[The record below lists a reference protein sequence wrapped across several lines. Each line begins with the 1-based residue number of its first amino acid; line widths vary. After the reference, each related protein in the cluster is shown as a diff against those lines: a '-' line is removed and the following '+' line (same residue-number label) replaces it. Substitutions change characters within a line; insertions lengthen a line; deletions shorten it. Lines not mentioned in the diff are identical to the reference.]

1 MYQKAWQLITRS
13 HYITLISHVNPDGD
27 ALGSSLSLYPI
38 LKDMGKKVSIV
49 NVTTPLPIRYDFL
62 PNYDKIKNTLPSR
75 VDLLI
80 SFDCGSYD
88 RLGIAPLDVP
98 LINIDHHIT
107 NTRYGTLNLIDAH
120 EPSASS
126 VVLKLLHEN
135 AIPLRRDV
143 ATCIYAALAEDT
155 GFFSY
160 ENVTAHA
167 FGIAAELIRA
177 KADPVTI
184 AKNLKE
190 RNSLAKL
197 RLEALTIDKLHLIY
211 HAMVGYAVLT
221 LEDFAA
227 TGALRSDSDACVDII
242 RSLATVELAIL
253 LIEEHDGF
261 KVSLRSKGE
270 VDVSQIALSLGGGGH
285 KRAAGFTVKSKNREE
300 IIEKIMEK
308 AGIEAYE

>member
-1 MYQKAWQLITRS
+1 MYQEAWRLITQSR
-13 HYITLISHVNPDGD
+13 YITLISHVNPDGD
-27 ALGSSLSLYPI
+27 ALGSSLALYPI
-38 LKDMGKKVSIV
+38 LKEMGKKVTVV

-62 PNYDKIKNTLPSR
+62 PNFDRIKTALPSR

-80 SFDCGSYD
+80 SFDCGSFD
-88 RLGIAPLDVP
+88 RLGIEPVDVP

-107 NTRYGTLNLIDAH
+107 NTRYGTLNLIEEH
-120 EPSASS
+120 LPSASS

-135 AIPLRRDV
+135 GVPLRRDV
-143 ATCIYAALAEDT
+143 ATCIYTALAEDT

-167 FGIAAELIRA
+167 FEIAAELIEA
-177 KADPVTI
+177 KADPVTV

-197 RLEALTIDKLHLIY
+197 RLEALTIEKLQLIY

-221 LEDFAA
+221 LEDFAV

-242 RSLATVELAIL
+242 RSLATVEVAIL
-253 LIEEHDGF
+253 LIEEHEGY
-261 KVSLRSKGE
+261 KISLRSKGSI
-270 VDVSQIALSLGGGGH
+270 DVSQIAIAFGGGGH
-285 KRAAGFTVKSKNREE
+285 KRAAGFNTKSKNAQE
-300 IIEKIMEK
+300 IIDNIIEK
-308 AGIEAYE
+308 AGI